1 MSSNLQ
7 LAKKVNLFIALA
19 PVSEVRGFS
28 NPVVD
33 NLARARPDFIFL
45 LFGKRSILPST
56 LFWRKILSRD
66 MFVQAID
73 IAVMFL
79 FGWSTQCIDPAEKAL
94 LYSHIYSFS
103 SVKTVVHWFQIIQST
118 KFQMFDDSN
127 LSNPY
132 DRYTTQTLPCYQTLQ
147 LKCPVA
153 CFYGGRDN
161 LPNTKAVLA
170 SIPKDKV
177 VLFHKEEEYEHLDF
191 MWAKDTGE
199 KIYPHILNLLK
210 KYNPICA

>member
-1 MSSNLQ
+1 
-7 LAKKVNLFIALA
+7 VNLFVALA

-56 LFWRKILSRD
+56 LFWRKLLSRNV
-66 MFVQAID
+66 FVKVIDKAI
-73 IAVMFL
+73 MFL
-79 FGWSTQCIDPAEKAL
+79 FGWSASCIAPEEKAL

-103 SVKTVVHWFQIIQST
+103 SVKTVVHWFQIIQSS
-118 KFQMFDDSN
+118 KFQMFDDCMAAVNS
-127 LSNPY
+127 LNPY
-132 DRYTTQTLPCYQTLQ
+132 DRYTTKALPHYRTMQ

-170 SIPKDKV
+170 NIPKDKV
-177 VLFHKEEEYEHLDF
+177 ALFHKEEEYEHLDF
-191 MWAKDTGE
+191 MWAKDTGK
-199 KIYPHILNLLK
+199 KICPRVLSLLK
-210 KYNPICA
+210 EYNPISI